1 MFGMRG
7 NGMLIALALAA
18 GIAGAS
24 AAPAPLTW
32 ADWVG
37 DYTGKLKWAGCT
49 IDGQPSATVSLDA
62 IDGVIAVDL
71 ASAGD
76 ALGELS
82 LVEDNA
88 GWRGQKRDVTVKLA
102 HADNALTLAV
112 DLESGCTMRA
122 TLKRP
127 SVGIAACDELDAW
140 ARIEDHCSR
149 LAKPRL
155 ESLARVVRQRSE
167 WLKARGEGRATLATR
182 CKARA
187 AKVATELA
195 DVGCAPDPG
204 PASTRGPACFA
215 LRQTAAK
222 LSRCTTLPFDLATSL
237 AHDANQLA
245 SAVAGAETEISL
257 EVVEK
262 RCRAM
267 KIELTDA
274 AQQAG
279 CSI

>member
-1 MFGMRG
+1 MLGMRHG
-7 NGMLIALALAA
+7 LLLALGA
-18 GIAGAS
+18 GLAT
-24 AAPAPLTW
+24 AAPAPLSW

-37 DYTGKLKWAGCT
+37 DYTGKLKWGGCT
-49 IDGQPSATVSLDA
+49 IDGEPSATVALDA
-62 IDGVIAVDL
+62 IDGAIAIDL
-71 ASAGD
+71 SSAGG
-76 ALGELS
+76 ALGTLS

-88 GWRGQKRDVTVKLA
+88 GWLGQKGDVSVKLA
-102 HADNALTLAV
+102 HGDNAISLAV
-112 DLESGCTMRA
+112 ELESGCTMRA

-140 ARIEDHCSR
+140 ARIEDHCSK

-167 WLKARGEGRATLATR
+167 WTKARGDARTALAGQ

-195 DVGCAPDPG
+195 DAGCAPDPN
-204 PASTRGPACFA
+204 PASTRGPDCQA
-215 LRQTAAK
+215 LRHTAAK
-222 LSRCTTLPFDLATSL
+222 LSRCTTLPFELATSL
-237 AHDANQLA
+237 AHEANQLA
-245 SAVAGAETEISL
+245 SAVSGAETETSL
-257 EVVEK
+257 KVVEK
-262 RCRAM
+262 QCRAM
-267 KIELTDA
+267 KVELTDA

>member
-7 NGMLIALALAA
+7 NGMLLALALAA
-18 GIAGAS
+18 GIAS

-62 IDGVIAVDL
+62 IDGAIAVDL
-71 ASAGD
+71 ASAGG
-76 ALGELS
+76 ALGTLS

-88 GWRGQKRDVTVKLA
+88 GWLGQKGDVTVKLA

-112 DLESGCTMRA
+112 ALESGCTVRA

-140 ARIEDHCSR
+140 ARIEDHCSK

-155 ESLARVVRQRSE
+155 ESLARIVRQRSE
-167 WLKARGEGRATLATR
+167 WRKARGEGRVTLATR

-187 AKVATELA
+187 VKVASELA
-195 DVGCAPDPG
+195 DVGCAPDPS

-245 SAVAGAETEISL
+245 SAVAGAETENSL

-262 RCRAM
+262 QCRAM
-267 KIELTDA
+267 KVELTDA

-279 CSI
+279 CAI

>member
-1 MFGMRG
+1 
-7 NGMLIALALAA
+7 MLGLRHGLLLALGAGLATAA
-18 GIAGAS
+18 AS
-24 AAPAPLTW
+24 PGPTPSWAA
-32 ADWVG
+32 WVG
-37 DYTGKLKWAGCT
+37 DYTGKLTWAGCT
-49 IDGQPSATVSLDA
+49 IDGEPSATVSVDATDGAVAIELAAAGGALDT
-62 IDGVIAVDL
+62 
-71 ASAGD
+71 
-76 ALGELS
+76 LS

-88 GWRGQKRDVTVKLA
+88 GWVGRHGDVSVKLT
-102 HADNALTLAV
+102 HAESGLSLAV
-112 DLESGCTMRA
+112 DLESGCTLRA

-127 SVGIAACDELDAW
+127 SVGIAACDELEAW
-140 ARIEDHCSR
+140 ARIEGRCSK

-167 WLKARGEGRATLATR
+167 WTKARGAARMTLAGQ
-182 CKARA
+182 CQARSI
-187 AKVATELA
+187 KVATELA
-195 DVGCAPDPG
+195 DVGCAPDLNPVS
-204 PASTRGPACFA
+204 ARGPDCRA

-222 LSRCTTLPFDLATSL
+222 LARCTTLPFELATSL

-245 SAVAGAETEISL
+245 SAVSGAETEASL

-262 RCRAM
+262 QCRAM